1 MALNTFETSET
12 SNLVKSQGQC
22 ELEEDNIIVALHND
36 FIVSLMVQYYLSL
49 TKNSVHKELNSFSQT
64 SSAISDKAV
73 MLDYTNRYS
82 ISSVRLVV
90 STYPFTSTSFQRRVY

>member
-1 MALNTFETSET
+1 VALNTFETS
-12 SNLVKSQGQC
+12 NLVKFQGKC

-49 TKNSVHKELNSFSQT
+49 IKNSVHEELNSFSQT